1 MALSVNDITTRAGNI
16 LNDVAAVRYTNAELV
31 GYISDGQRRVCALI
45 PSAYSQTFSLVLP
58 TVGAMQKLP
67 TLVPLP
73 TGGVGAATRL
83 LSVICNVVGSANG
96 TAIRPIDRA
105 ILDDANPAWPSV
117 TGTTV
122 LHSIYDHTVDPYTF
136 WIYPGAAAANAQSI
150 RMTCAI
156 DPPNVSAGGQVFI
169 DPLYHEPLIDYVVAR
184 ACLKDADYGDE
195 LNRAQFHAT
204 SFFSAI
210 GAGKTDD
217 AKQPAL

>member
-1 MALSVNDITTRAGNI
+1 MALSVNDITTRAGI
-16 LNDVAAVRYTNAELV
+16 VLNDIAAVRYTNAELV

-45 PSAYSQTFSLVLP
+45 PSAYSLTFVNTLP
-58 TVGAMQKLP
+58 SAGAMQPLP

-73 TGGVGAATRL
+73 TGGFGSATRL
-83 LSVICNVVGSANG
+83 LSVICNVIGTANG
-96 TAIRPIDRA
+96 TVIRPIDRQT
-105 ILDDANPAWPSV
+105 LDDANPAWPGV
-117 TGTTV
+117 TGTTI

-136 WIYPGAAAANAQSI
+136 WIYPGAATAASQKI
-150 RMTCAI
+150 RMACAI

-184 ACLKDADYGDE
+184 AFSKDADYGDE
-195 LNRAQFHAT
+195 LNQAQFHAQA
-204 SFFSAI
+204 FFSAI